1 AVFLILVII
10 HSKAIKAGDWVLT
23 QGTGGAGLAAI
34 QFAAA
39 AVATV
44 VSTMSSNEKAETLKE
59 LGLGFDHILDI
70 GSTAGIAQL
79 LKAIKLKGLITII
92 GFLTSADSDK
102 QPPLM
107 DALNYICIVRGVFV
121 GSKQ

>member
-1 AVFLILVII
+1 MKLHPPHRQLHSPHHQQRDNLQRKTEAHAKQLNSQSDVISNPTRYYSKGLVVFLILVII

-44 VSTMSSNEKAETLKE
+44 VSTMPSNEKAETLKE
-59 LGLGFDHILDI
+59 LGA
-70 GSTAGIAQL
+70 SY
-79 LKAIKLKGLITII
+79 II
-92 GFLTSADSDK
+92 NYRKDS
-102 QPPLM
+102 
-107 DALNYICIVRGVFV
+107 
-121 GSKQ
+121 S

>member
-1 AVFLILVII
+1 MVFLILVII

-59 LGLGFDHILDI
+59 LGA
-70 GSTAGIAQL
+70 SY
-79 LKAIKLKGLITII
+79 II
-92 GFLTSADSDK
+92 NYRKDS
-102 QPPLM
+102 
-107 DALNYICIVRGVFV
+107 
-121 GSKQ
+121 S